1 MWPKMYPQYFYAE
14 YVTVAFIALT
24 PLIDCNY
31 ELVVP
36 LIPKAS
42 LPEQVLEENWVEPA
56 TTQAHWENGCCHASQ
71 NGESYFIM
79 LIRPWNN
86 IQKYQ
91 SQCMS

>member
-1 MWPKMYPQYFYAE
+1 LWKACFLLFEVLKKVGGLHMWPKMYPQYFYAE

-42 LPEQVLEENWVEPA
+42 LPEQVLEEN
-56 TTQAHWENGCCHASQ
+56 
-71 NGESYFIM
+71 
-79 LIRPWNN
+79 
-86 IQKYQ
+86 
-91 SQCMS
+91 